1 MAFDGFIKIDGI
13 PGESTDAKHKD
24 WIELLSYSHSVEQP
38 ISKTASSSGGA
49 SAERANLGA
58 FYITKTVDKASPKLF
73 DAAVTGKHIKEIVV
87 EVCRSG
93 GEKQKYYE
101 IKMEHV
107 LISNYTHDGNNAGAD
122 AQFPTETVV
131 FAPGKIIVTYVQQK
145 RTDGQGS
152 GQIAAGWDAMQ
163 NKTC

>member
-1 MAFDGFIKIDGI
+1 MFDTFIEIDGI
-13 PGESTDAKHKD
+13 QGESTDAKHKD
-24 WIELLSYSHSVEQP
+24 WIEVLSYSHSVDQP

-49 SAERANLGA
+49 SAERVNLGA
-58 FYITKTVDKASPKLF
+58 FLLTKAVDKASPKLF
-73 DAAVTGKHIKEIVV
+73 DYAVTGRHIKEITI

-107 LISNYTHDGNNAGAD
+107 LISSYNHNGNNSGEAT
-122 AQFPTETVV
+122 FPTETIL
-131 FAPGKIIVTYVQQK
+131 FAPGILKVVYVQQK
-145 RTDGQGS
+145 RTDGQGG
-152 GQIAAGWDAMQ
+152 GQVAAGWDAMQ